1 MAQTMVNFRMDADLK
16 KRMDE
21 TCKKMGMS
29 ATTAYTI
36 FATRVIQDQR
46 IPFEIVADPFYSQ
59 QNMDRLRKAIRD
71 VESGKATLKEH
82 DLEEVHLP

>member
-1 MAQTMVNFRMDADLK
+1 
-16 KRMDE
+16 
-21 TCKKMGMS
+21 MGMS